1 LASPQVAAGFAK
13 AEGRREIAVW
23 SLASHSPIYGRMRDA
38 IVASGIAQQPVNLCN
53 NVRMMI
59 DIAKTGGGIGIFP
72 EPMVQSDMADGT
84 LTKVTGM
91 PRIPPVEFHVAKRLF
106 DQDPLTEKT
115 FDRASLLQM
124 SKQGD
129 GCGNDD

>member
-1 LASPQVAAGFAK
+1 
-13 AEGRREIAVW
+13 
-23 SLASHSPIYGRMRDA
+23 
-38 IVASGIAQQPVNLCN
+38 
-53 NVRMMI
+53 
-59 DIAKTGGGIGIFP
+59 
-72 EPMVQSDMADGT
+72 MVQSDMADGT

>member
-1 LASPQVAAGFAK
+1 
-13 AEGRREIAVW
+13 
-23 SLASHSPIYGRMRDA
+23 
-38 IVASGIAQQPVNLCN
+38 
-53 NVRMMI
+53 
-59 DIAKTGGGIGIFP
+59 
-72 EPMVQSDMADGT
+72 
-84 LTKVTGM
+84 VTGM